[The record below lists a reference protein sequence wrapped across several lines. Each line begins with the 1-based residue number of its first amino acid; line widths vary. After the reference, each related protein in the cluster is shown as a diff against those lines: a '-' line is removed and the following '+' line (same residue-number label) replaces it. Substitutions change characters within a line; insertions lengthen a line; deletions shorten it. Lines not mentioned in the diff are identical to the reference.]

1 MRSLCRPRAA
11 EEAGRRRPGS
21 VAQSGGSRPSP
32 AHLGKEQV
40 GGAALTPPQ
49 HPAVTATEGQHSPHS
64 PPDTSRRAGN
74 SHAPSQAG
82 ELNLGSFE
90 EPSG

>member
-64 PPDTSRRAGN
+64 PSLAPPVALGIPMRQARPGN
-74 SHAPSQAG
+74 
-82 ELNLGSFE
+82 
-90 EPSG
+90 